1 MIVRSYTALVNELN
15 NRVSIAIENVAKEM
29 VNQLRAYLIE
39 DFYNMYDPQEYKR
52 TYQLRD
58 APTYKMLSKNMAQV
72 FIDMDSMQYR
82 DATGRDVATLAS
94 LGFHGNLNIFR
105 PGFFWADFLNWA
117 DENVPRLLKEE
128 LKKQGLNVK

>member
-29 VNQLRAYLIE
+29 VNRLREYLIE

-52 TYQLRD
+52 TYQLQD
-58 APTYKMLSKNMAQV
+58 APTYEMLSKNMAQV

>member
-52 TYQLRD
+52 TYQLQD
-58 APTYKMLSKNMAQV
+58 APTYEMLSKNMAQI
-72 FIDMDSMQYR
+72 FIDMDSMRYR
-82 DATGRDVATLAS
+82 DATGREVTTLAS

-117 DENVPRLLKEE
+117 DENVPRFLKEE
-128 LKKQGLNVK
+128 LKRQGLIVK